1 MSTLLRALEWFLHI
15 DRHLG
20 VLIQQLGTGSY
31 VLLFLVIFAE
41 TGLVITP
48 FLPGDSLLFA
58 VGAFAARGVL
68 ELWIVLVLLIAAAII
83 GDSVNYTI
91 GRRFGQWFITK
102 TNGRLIKQEH
112 LEKTEKFYAKYGAK
126 TIVLARFVPIVRTLA
141 PFVAGVGKMEYKKFL
156 FFNVFGGILWVVL
169 FVVAGYLFGNIP
181 VVQHNFT
188 FVIFAII
195 GVSILPGII
204 EYARAK
210 WGKEGLAESAE

>member
-1 MSTLLRALEWFLHI
+1 MSLLFRFLEWFLHI

-20 VLIQQLGTGSY
+20 ALIQQFGVWSY

-41 TGLVITP
+41 TGLVVTP

-58 VGAFAARGVL
+58 IGAFAARGSL
-68 ELWIVLVLLIAAAII
+68 ELWAVLLILVAAAII

-102 TNGRLIKQEH
+102 TNGRFIKKEH

-169 FVVAGYLFGNIP
+169 FVIAGYLFGNIP

-188 FVIFAII
+188 LVIFAII
-195 GVSILPGII
+195 GVSLVPGII

-210 WGKEGLAESAE
+210 WGKKDDKPVSS

>member
-1 MSTLLRALEWFLHI
+1 MSLLFRFLEWFLHI

-20 VLIQQLGTGSY
+20 ALIQQFGVWSY

-41 TGLVITP
+41 TGLVVTP

-58 VGAFAARGVL
+58 IGAFAARGTL
-68 ELWIVLVLLIAAAII
+68 ELWAVLILLIAAAII

-102 TNGRLIKQEH
+102 TNGRFIKPEH
-112 LEKTEKFYAKYGAK
+112 LAKTEKFYAKYGAK

-156 FFNVFGGILWVVL
+156 FFNVFGGMLWVVL
-169 FVVAGYLFGNIP
+169 FVVAGYLFGNLP

-188 FVIFAII
+188 LVIFAII
-195 GVSILPGII
+195 GVSLVPGII
-204 EYARAK
+204 EYVRAK